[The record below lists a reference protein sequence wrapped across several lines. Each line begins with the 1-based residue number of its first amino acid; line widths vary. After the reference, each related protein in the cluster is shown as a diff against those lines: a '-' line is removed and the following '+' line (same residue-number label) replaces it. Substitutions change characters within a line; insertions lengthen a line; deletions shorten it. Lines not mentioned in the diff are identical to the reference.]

1 MSLLDKCYKFTDARK
16 VMAMGYYPYF
26 REITSEQDTEV
37 ICNGKKMLMLG
48 SNSYLGLTNHPKVKE
63 AAVKAIKK
71 YGSGCA
77 GSRFLNGT
85 LDIHLELENELA
97 KLVGKESAICYPTG
111 YQANVGCI
119 SAMVNKNEFI
129 ITDKYDHASIID
141 GALLAEGKMLR
152 FKHNDMASLER
163 VLKEIKGKN
172 SLIAVDGIFSMEGD
186 IANLPMI
193 IELAEKYNAEVMV
206 DEAHSLGVLGNKGAG
221 TTAHFG
227 LTNKTAF
234 IMGTFS
240 KSLASVGGFI
250 AADEAL
256 IHYLKHKSRALIFS
270 ASLPPASTASVL
282 AALKI
287 MQEEP
292 ERIAKL
298 WENTNYMLTEFKA
311 MGYNTGASCTPVV
324 PLHIGNMMI
333 TFNMW
338 RRLGEEGV
346 FINPVVPPAVPPN
359 SCLIRTSFMA
369 THTKEQLDM
378 ALEKFNIIGRE
389 LNII

>member
-1 MSLLDKCYKFTDARK
+1 VSILDKCYKFTDARK

-26 REITSEQDTEV
+26 RVITSEQDTEV
-37 ICNGKKMLMLG
+37 ICNGKKMLMMG
-48 SNSYLGLTNHPKVKE
+48 SNSYLGLTNHPRVKE
-63 AAVKAIKK
+63 AAIKAIQK

-85 LDIHLELENELA
+85 LDIHIELENELA
-97 KLVGKESAICYPTG
+97 KFVGKEEAICYPTG

-119 SAMVNKNEFI
+119 SAIVGKNDFV

-152 FKHNDMASLER
+152 FKHNDMTSLEQ

-172 SLIAVDGIFSMEGD
+172 SLIVVDGIFSMEGD
-186 IANLPMI
+186 IANLPVI
-193 IELAEKYNAEVMV
+193 IELAEKYNAVVMV
-206 DEAHSLGVLGNKGAG
+206 DEAHSLGVLGNQGVG
-221 TTAHFG
+221 TAAHFG
-227 LTNKTAF
+227 LTDKTAF

-282 AALKI
+282 EALKI
-287 MQEEP
+287 IKEEP

-324 PLHIGNMMI
+324 PLHIGNMMT

-346 FINPVVPPAVPPN
+346 FINPVVPPAVPPS

-378 ALEKFNIIGRE
+378 ALDKFRIIGKE
-389 LNII
+389 LQII

>member
-1 MSLLDKCYKFTDARK
+1 
-16 VMAMGYYPYF
+16 
-26 REITSEQDTEV
+26 
-37 ICNGKKMLMLG
+37 
-48 SNSYLGLTNHPKVKE
+48 
-63 AAVKAIKK
+63 
-71 YGSGCA
+71 
-77 GSRFLNGT
+77 
-85 LDIHLELENELA
+85 
-97 KLVGKESAICYPTG
+97 
-111 YQANVGCI
+111 
-119 SAMVNKNEFI
+119 
-129 ITDKYDHASIID
+129 
-141 GALLAEGKMLR
+141 
-152 FKHNDMASLER
+152 
-163 VLKEIKGKN
+163 
-172 SLIAVDGIFSMEGD
+172 
-186 IANLPMI
+186 
-193 IELAEKYNAEVMV
+193 
-206 DEAHSLGVLGNKGAG
+206 
-221 TTAHFG
+221 
-227 LTNKTAF
+227 
-234 IMGTFS
+234 
-240 KSLASVGGFI
+240 
-250 AADEAL
+250 
-256 IHYLKHKSRALIFS
+256 
-270 ASLPPASTASVL
+270 
-282 AALKI
+282 KI

>member
-1 MSLLDKCYKFTDARK
+1 MSILDKCYKFTDARK

-26 REITSEQDTEV
+26 RVITSEQDTEV
-37 ICNGKKMLMLG
+37 ICNGKKMLMMG
-48 SNSYLGLTNHPKVKE
+48 SNSYLGLTNHPRVKE
-63 AAVKAIKK
+63 AAIKAIQK

-85 LDIHLELENELA
+85 LDIHIELENELA
-97 KLVGKESAICYPTG
+97 KFVGKEEAICYPTG

-119 SAMVNKNEFI
+119 SAIVGKNDFV

-152 FKHNDMASLER
+152 FKHNDMTSLER

-172 SLIAVDGIFSMEGD
+172 SLIVVDGIFSMEGD
-186 IANLPMI
+186 IANLPVI
-193 IELAEKYNAEVMV
+193 IELAEKYNAVVMV
-206 DEAHSLGVLGNKGAG
+206 DEAHSLGVLGNQGVG
-221 TTAHFG
+221 TAAYFG
-227 LTNKTAF
+227 LTDKTAF

-282 AALKI
+282 EALKI
-287 MQEEP
+287 IKEEP

-324 PLHIGNMMI
+324 PLHIGNMMT

-346 FINPVVPPAVPPN
+346 FINPVVPPAVPPS

-378 ALEKFNIIGRE
+378 ALDKFRIIGKE
-389 LNII
+389 LQII

>member
-37 ICNGKKMLMLG
+37 ICNGKKMLMMG
-48 SNSYLGLTNHPKVKE
+48 SNSYLGLTNHPRVKE
-63 AAVKAIKK
+63 AAIKAIQK

-85 LDIHLELENELA
+85 LDIHIELENELA
-97 KLVGKESAICYPTG
+97 KFVGKEEAICYPTG

-119 SAMVNKNEFI
+119 SAIVGKNDFV

-172 SLIAVDGIFSMEGD
+172 ALIVVDGIFSMEGD
-186 IANLPMI
+186 IANLPVI
-193 IELAEKYNAEVMV
+193 VELAEKYNAEVMV
-206 DEAHSLGVLGNKGAG
+206 DEAHSLGVLGNQGVG
-221 TTAHFG
+221 TAAHFG
-227 LTNKTAF
+227 LTDKTAF

-282 AALKI
+282 EALKI
-287 MQEEP
+287 IKEEP

-298 WENTNYMLTEFKA
+298 WDNTNYMLTEFKA

-324 PLHIGNMMI
+324 PLHIGNMMT

-346 FINPVVPPAVPPN
+346 FINPVVPPAVPPS

-378 ALEKFNIIGRE
+378 ALDKFEIIGKE
-389 LNII
+389 LHII